1 MNLWRLSS
9 ALVAVCVSW
18 GCAQKPAPK
27 AASQPEAAATTEAP
41 EVAKSRDALTVAY
54 EFWRG
59 GRELEASES
68 RDLASEARRT
78 IRAHASLA
86 NDDSHGAPQGR
97 HVLVSFAFEEQ
108 DGVSGLDERLT
119 LQGYGAEGGK
129 SELCLVFKMTFKL
142 TMDRGRIT
150 SAADVTELRKN
161 AVREALSKIHAI
173 APGIDP
179 SRCGPTSAVG
189 GT

>member
-1 MNLWRLSS
+1 MFLP
-9 ALVAVCVSW
+9 AMLVAASMSW
-18 GCAQKPAPK
+18 GCSTPPPAKVARAEAPPP
-27 AASQPEAAATTEAP
+27 PEPP

-59 GRELEASES
+59 GHELDAEES
-68 RDLASEARRT
+68 RDLAVEARRT

-86 NDDSHGAPQGR
+86 NPDSVGAPAGR
-97 HVLVSFAFEEQ
+97 HVVVSFTFEEH
-108 DGVSGLDERLT
+108 DGATGLDERLT
-119 LQGYGAEGGK
+119 LQGFGGQRGK
-129 SELCLVFKMTFKL
+129 SELCLVFKMSFKL
-142 TMDRGRIT
+142 TMDHGRV
-150 SAADVTELRKN
+150 SSSDDVTELRKN

-179 SRCGPTSAVG
+179 SSCGPTSSVG